1 MVKYKYPCS
10 QAILYLILYRLWQM
24 CRDNQADFFAFDP
37 KFTMA
42 FIDKNIA
49 RIKFTEDLPDFKA
62 RKEDISLLS
71 VEFDQI
77 STDVVVLGSLL
88 KNSVQRAYR
97 NNKDIEK
104 VMLTTA
110 GFDDFAKVKRFN
122 DKAIAAFLS
131 SALKFIDDKADVL
144 RDAGKLPDDFAK
156 RLTTVDTLF
165 DSVQARYSTAEDAA
179 KAKKDEKIAANNDI
193 FDEGNELLGDARFMY
208 QETPDRVKQYEFNT
222 IWDLV
227 EPTKNAGVK
236 GKTLAVG
243 GKVSVPSVT
252 VKELLTGK
260 TDFSD
265 KEGSY
270 EITPL
275 SEGKYTLTF
284 SAEGYVTQTIDIV
297 IKTGMTKRLNV
308 EMVVVATNA

>member
-1 MVKYKYPCS
+1 M
-10 QAILYLILYRLWQM
+10 
-24 CRDNQADFFAFDP
+24 
-37 KFTMA
+37 
-42 FIDKNIA
+42 
-49 RIKFTEDLPDFKA
+49 
-62 RKEDISLLS
+62 S

-77 STDVVVLGSLL
+77 STDVVALGSLL
-88 KNSVQRAYR
+88 KNSLQRAYR

-110 GFDDFAKVKRFN
+110 GFDDFAKVKRIN

-131 SALKFIDDKADVL
+131 SALKFIGDKADVL

-156 RLTTVDTLF
+156 RLTAVDALF

-193 FDEGNELLGDARFMY
+193 FDDGNALLDDARFMY
-208 QETPDRVKQYEFNT
+208 QQTPDRAKQYEFNT

-243 GKVSVPSVT
+243 GKVSVSNVT

-260 TDFSD
+260 TALSD
-265 KEGSY
+265 KDGSY
-270 EITPL
+270 EIAPL

-284 SAEGYVTQTIDIV
+284 SAEGYVTQTIEIV
-297 IKTGMTKRLNV
+297 VKTGVTKRLNV
-308 EMVVVATNA
+308 EMVVVTANA